1 MSKFF
6 QRFLA
11 GIFMGFA
18 EITPGISGATIAG
31 LFNVY
36 KDFVS
41 VLTACLL
48 YTSPSPRDKRQ
59 SRMPSSA

>member
-41 VLTACLL
+41 VLKFFCNNLG
-48 YTSPSPRDKRQ
+48 
-59 SRMPSSA
+59 